1 MAITTY
7 TELKTRVA
15 DWLNRDD
22 LTDRVPDFIALA
34 EAQFNRELR
43 IRGMEGRYT
52 ASTVSGQKNYML
64 PGGYIQMRNFQI
76 NTDPITAL
84 EYVTPEIHDR
94 LWGGSKTGVPQ
105 MYTMV
110 ANELILGPT
119 PDSIM
124 TMEMDFYKAF
134 DTLSS
139 TVATN
144 WVLANAPDLYLYG
157 ALLNA
162 EPFLVNDERLGTW
175 KEFVVTA
182 ITAIQS
188 ADARDR
194 HSGSSMR
201 VMNTTGYY

>member
-22 LTDRVPDFIALA
+22 LADRVPDFITLA

-52 ASTVSGQKNYML
+52 ASTVTEQKNYAL

-76 NTDPITAL
+76 NNDPITPL

-94 LWGGSKTGVPQ
+94 VWGGSKTGLPR
-105 MYTMV
+105 MYTLV
-110 ANELILGPT
+110 ANEILLGPI
-119 PDSIM
+119 PDSVM
-124 TMEMDFYKAF
+124 TMEMDFYMSF
-134 DTLSS
+134 DPLSS
-139 TVATN
+139 TVASN
-144 WVLANAPDLYLYG
+144 WVLDNAPDLYLYG
-157 ALLNA
+157 SLLNA
-162 EPFLVNDERLGTW
+162 EPFLVNDERIGTW
-175 KEFVVTA
+175 RDFVINA
-182 ITAIQS
+182 ITSIQS

-194 HSGSSMR
+194 HSGSAMR
-201 VMNTTGYY
+201 VLNTSGYY

>member
-7 TELKTRVA
+7 TELKTSVA
-15 DWLNRDD
+15 NWLNRDD
-22 LTDRVPDFIALA
+22 LTDRIPEFIALA

-52 ASTVSGQKNYML
+52 ASTVAEQKNYAL

-76 NTDPITAL
+76 NNDPITPL

-94 LWGGSKTGVPQ
+94 LWGGSKTGLPR
-105 MYTMV
+105 MYTLV
-110 ANELILGPT
+110 ANEILLGPI

-134 DTLSS
+134 DALSS
-139 TVATN
+139 TTSTN
-144 WVLANAPDLYLYG
+144 WVLDNAPDLYLYG
-157 ALLNA
+157 SLLNA
-162 EPFLVNDERLGTW
+162 EPFLVNDERVGTW
-175 KEFVVTA
+175 RDFVVNA
-182 ITAIQS
+182 ITSIQS

-194 HSGSSMR
+194 HSGSAMR
-201 VMNTTGYY
+201 ILNTSGYY

>member
-1 MAITTY
+1 
-7 TELKTRVA
+7 
-15 DWLNRDD
+15 
-22 LTDRVPDFIALA
+22 
-34 EAQFNRELR
+34 
-43 IRGMEGRYT
+43 
-52 ASTVSGQKNYML
+52 
-64 PGGYIQMRNFQI
+64 
-76 NTDPITAL
+76 
-84 EYVTPEIHDR
+84 
-94 LWGGSKTGVPQ
+94 

-134 DTLSS
+134 DALSS

>member
-7 TELKTRVA
+7 TELKASVA
-15 DWLNRDD
+15 NWLNRDD
-22 LTDRVPDFIALA
+22 LTDRIPEFISLA

-52 ASTVSGQKNYML
+52 ASTVSGQKSYAL

-94 LWGGSKTGVPQ
+94 VWGGSKTGVPL

-110 ANELILGPT
+110 ANELILGPA
-119 PDSIM
+119 PDSVM

-134 DTLSS
+134 DALSS
-139 TVATN
+139 TVTTN
-144 WVLANAPDLYLYG
+144 WVLDNAPDLYLYG

-162 EPFLVNDERLGTW
+162 EPFLVNDTRMGTW
-175 KEFVVTA
+175 KDFVVNA
-182 ITAIQS
+182 ITSIQS

-201 VMNTTGYY
+201 VINTTGYH

>member
-7 TELKTRVA
+7 TELKASVA
-15 DWLNRDD
+15 NWLNRDD
-22 LTDRVPDFIALA
+22 LTDRIPEFIALA

-134 DTLSS
+134 DALSS